1 MNPITLAIA
10 DDHEL
15 VRKGL
20 KLLLNSFEH
29 FNVIHEAPNGK
40 QLIDWLNTTPSHPNI
55 AHVDVGMPIMNGF
68 ETTSYIHSEFT
79 NVKIV
84 ALSVYDD
91 EQTILKMI
99 ESGANAYL
107 LKDSAPELV
116 KETLIQVNEKGYYYS
131 QHVMSAMLKAK
142 EQILSGNHS
151 TANRNTIQPIDTL
164 TAREIEFIK
173 KCCSEKT
180 YKEIASEMK
189 ISQRTVDGYRESVF
203 SKLEIKSRSGIVVF
217 GFMNGLVENKG

>member
-10 DDHEL
+10 DDHEM
-15 VRKGL
+15 VCKGL
-20 KLLLNSFEH
+20 KLLLNSYAH

-203 SKLEIKSRSGIVVF
+203 SKLDIKSRSGIVVF

>member
-1 MNPITLAIA
+1 M
-10 DDHEL
+10 
-15 VRKGL
+15 
-20 KLLLNSFEH
+20 
-29 FNVIHEAPNGK
+29 
-40 QLIDWLNTTPSHPNI
+40 
-55 AHVDVGMPIMNGF
+55 
-68 ETTSYIHSEFT
+68 
-79 NVKIV
+79 
-84 ALSVYDD
+84 
-91 EQTILKMI
+91 
-99 ESGANAYL
+99 

-203 SKLEIKSRSGIVVF
+203 SKLDIKSRSGIVVF